1 MSCSLVREASVE
13 DARRPCSS
21 TCVMLVE
28 GVMRDGDGD
37 SRVLSRR
44 TRDGDSRW
52 EAVGDAIP
60 ADELTNRLTVA
71 NRAPC

>member
-1 MSCSLVREASVE
+1 
-13 DARRPCSS
+13 
-21 TCVMLVE
+21 
-28 GVMRDGDGD
+28 MRDGDGD